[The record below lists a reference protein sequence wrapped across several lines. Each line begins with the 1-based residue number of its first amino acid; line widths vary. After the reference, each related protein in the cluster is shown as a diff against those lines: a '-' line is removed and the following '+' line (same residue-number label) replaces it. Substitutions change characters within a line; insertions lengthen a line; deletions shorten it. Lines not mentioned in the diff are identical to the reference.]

1 MKQQGNGVLKSE
13 NGEIISEVTYS
24 IMPSPL
30 EGKERPHSIRL
41 TTSEGLSTSQVL
53 ASTILETEDGRR
65 FRLVITS
72 TLLPS
77 TRLLEAI
84 ATEIQE

>member
-1 MKQQGNGVLKSE
+1 MKQQGSGVLKSE

-24 IMPSPL
+24 ITP
-30 EGKERPHSIRL
+30 GKKRPDSIRL

-72 TLLPS
+72 TLIPS
-77 TRLLEAI
+77 TRLLEAL
-84 ATEIQE
+84 ATEIQD